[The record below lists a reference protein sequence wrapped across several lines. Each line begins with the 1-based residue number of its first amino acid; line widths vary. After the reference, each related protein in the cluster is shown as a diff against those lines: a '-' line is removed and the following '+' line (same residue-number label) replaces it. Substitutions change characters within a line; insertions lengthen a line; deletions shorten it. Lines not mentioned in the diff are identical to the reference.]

1 MVSDADL
8 LTLCA
13 YEEARNQPDDG
24 VAAIARVVDN
34 RVRLGYQDDGHS
46 IAGAITKHAQFSWTE
61 YDEGSAGYHQ
71 VAFGMAAE
79 LARIQQL
86 LVVAKADKVQWARC
100 ARIIQAVMTGR
111 YAGAQFARLTDETV
125 LYFNPAACAAPPWA
139 RVSAFV
145 CRIGAHSF
153 YRDLAWSAMRGA
165 AAGPALAP
173 TVIAASSAAPH
184 TVEVDV

>member
-24 VAAIARVVDN
+24 VAAIGRVVGN

-61 YDEGSAGYHQ
+61 YDEGAGGYHQ
-71 VAFGMAAE
+71 VAFGLAAE

-86 LVVAKADKVQWARC
+86 LVVAKADKMQWARC
-100 ARIIQAVMTGR
+100 ARIVQAVLEGR
-111 YAGAQFARLTDETV
+111 YAGAQYARLTNETV

-165 AAGPALAP
+165 PAKPPLAP
-173 TVIAASSAAPH
+173 AVIAASSAATH

>member
-1 MVSDADL
+1 MVSDVDL

-13 YEEARNQPDDG
+13 FEEARNQPDDG
-24 VAAIARVVDN
+24 VAAIGRVVEN

-61 YDEGSAGYHQ
+61 YDEGAAGYHQ
-71 VAFGMAAE
+71 VAFGLSAE

-86 LVVAKADKVQWARC
+86 LAVAQADRVQWARC
-100 ARIIQAVMTGR
+100 ARIVQAVMEAR
-111 YAGAQFARLTDETV
+111 YAGAQFARLTADTV
-125 LYFNPAACAAPPWA
+125 LYFNPSACAAPPWA

-145 CRIGAHSF
+145 CRIGAHQF
-153 YRDLAWSAMRGA
+153 YRDLAWSAMHGA
-165 AAGPALAP
+165 LSGMI
-173 TVIAASSAAPH
+173 VAASTVSSSSTN